1 MAKDAMPDGGET
13 PFVPAHCARFKESAM
28 YGITCGNNGKAWN
41 VSLTRGGVN
50 YHQAFTFSVYG
61 GREQALVYAQA
72 WRDEIARKHPPV
84 SRRKQADQLRRNN
97 KSGVAGVVALKNV
110 QGKVTGWI
118 AQTYLGPGQHVS
130 KYFGIGRHGEADAL
144 RLAIVERQKQLAQM
158 TGLRRVHPKEEIVRN
173 APSRKL
179 SPRPERI
186 AQTDRLL
193 ASNTTG
199 IVGVTLLEDKKGR
212 RRWIATTN
220 VGQKRQL
227 SKSFS
232 VLTYGFEQA
241 KALAIEARAEQLRIK
256 RSAPPAKQGVKDLI
270 PKNQKPA

>member
-1 MAKDAMPDGGET
+1 MDKDVLPDGDDP
-13 PFVPAHCARFKESAM
+13 PFVSARRARFKESAM
-28 YGITCGNNGKAWN
+28 YGISCGNNGKAWN
-41 VSLTRGGVN
+41 VSLTREGVD
-50 YHQAFTFSVYG
+50 YRQAFSFSVYG
-61 GREQALVYAQA
+61 GEEQALVHAQA
-72 WRDEIARKHPPV
+72 WRDEMARKHPPV
-84 SRRKQADQLRRNN
+84 ARQNQADQLRRNN
-97 KSGVAGVVALKNV
+97 KSGVVGVVALKNP

-118 AQTYLGPGQHVS
+118 AQTYLGPGHHVS

-144 RLAIVERQKQLAQM
+144 RLAIAERQKQLAQM

-220 VGQKRQL
+220 IGQKRQL

-256 RSAPPAKQGVKDLI
+256 RSAAPAKQEIKDI
-270 PKNQKPA
+270 ISKNQESA